1 MALHVDQLDGLARE
15 AVLLLLRL
23 QQRLGA
29 QLFLFQ
35 LPRAE
40 RAVLQEEGEDVGKG
54 HADAQHDA
62 VGAVA
67 GEIIGDLDQDIHQQ
81 HHAHGEQHHPHA
93 VDVDVFILAAAAGK
107 TQPAEGEEDGGAKKV
122 GQDAVLRRPGEQ
134 CAHHDGDV
142 DGDILQCVGA
152 DAVEGDFFEGIPRTE
167 FMQEDG
173 QREHGDGDVRP
184 QIQPLF
190 GEEEGDGEDVLHSVE
205 DPKIQENLSSV
216 SADDSV
222 KIYLQQIGKIPLLS
236 SEQEL
241 EIAKKIY
248 HDNDTFAKDLL
259 VNANLRLVVSI
270 AKKYIG
276 RGLSFLDLIQEG
288 NMGLI
293 KAAGRFDYTKGY
305 KFSTYASWWI
315 QQSITRAIADKARII
330 RLPIHMIES
339 LSKIRRATIDLTTEL
354 GHPPT
359 KQEIAYRLGVSVN
372 RLNSII
378 KSAQS
383 TISMDTPASSDEDAA
398 VKISDFIIDEDTI
411 APENR
416 VSQENLFDDIRKILN
431 QLSQK
436 ERDVLIL
443 RYGLDNEGAR
453 KTLDEIGSQYGVS
466 RERIRQIEN
475 RAMSKLKKLCKNK
488 KLAIGLKN
496 YFGA

>member
-1 MALHVDQLDGLARE
+1 MKKEIEKFGILSDEISDEHVNFHELQLN
-15 AVLLLLRL
+15 
-23 QQRLGA
+23 
-29 QLFLFQ
+29 
-35 LPRAE
+35 
-40 RAVLQEEGEDVGKG
+40 
-54 HADAQHDA
+54 
-62 VGAVA
+62 
-67 GEIIGDLDQDIHQQ
+67 
-81 HHAHGEQHHPHA
+81 
-93 VDVDVFILAAAAGK
+93 
-107 TQPAEGEEDGGAKKV
+107 
-122 GQDAVLRRPGEQ
+122 
-134 CAHHDGDV
+134 
-142 DGDILQCVGA
+142 
-152 DAVEGDFFEGIPRTE
+152 
-167 FMQEDG
+167 
-173 QREHGDGDVRP
+173 
-184 QIQPLF
+184 
-190 GEEEGDGEDVLHSVE
+190 EEEDGEDVLHSVE

-236 SEQEL
+236 AEQEL
-241 EIAKKIY
+241 EIAKKI
-248 HDNDTFAKDLL
+248 HDNNDSFAKDLL

-288 NMGLI
+288 NMGLM

-305 KFSTYASWWI
+305 KFSTYATWWI

-354 GHPPT
+354 GHTPT

-372 RLNSII
+372 KLTSII
-378 KSAQS
+378 KAAQS
-383 TISMDTPASSDEDAA
+383 TISMDTPTSSDEDTSA
-398 VKISDFIIDEDTI
+398 KISDFIIDEATI

-443 RYGLDNEGAR
+443 RYGLDNQGAK
-453 KTLDEIGSQYGVS
+453 KTLDEIGTQYGVS

-488 KLAIGLKN
+488 KLALGLKN
-496 YFGA
+496 YFGS